1 MVHMRGLER
10 APVEQAGPRP
20 ANPEEIAG
28 HSNLDRRWR
37 RQWRGAREAAREA
50 RPRRRGGRV
59 TRLGATI
66 RTAASTGRN
75 IAEGPL

>member
-10 APVEQAGPRP
+10 GPVQQAGPRP

-37 RQWRGAREAAREA
+37 RKWRGAREAARE
-50 RPRRRGGRV
+50 GH
-59 TRLGATI
+59 LGATI